1 MRVIVI
7 GAGIVGTACA
17 EALTRDGLEV
27 VVVDRL
33 PVGSGTTSRGEGNI
47 LLSDKAPGAEL
58 ALAQLS
64 RRTRVSG
71 R

>member
-1 MRVIVI
+1 MIVI

-33 PVGSGTTSRGEGNI
+33 P
-47 LLSDKAPGAEL
+47 
-58 ALAQLS
+58 
-64 RRTRVSG
+64 
-71 R
+71 